1 MNEKFKKKYLKY
13 KKKYLMTKNLY
24 GGSEPS
30 ERKKFNV
37 WFKLKIPSFVNVAGI
52 LQKEETFLIGSEG
65 LPLKLEISDEKES
78 SSCSCTPPKETSKYK
93 KFVNKLLTSL
103 EDAEVK
109 NIKDLIGVDNNPISG
124 GKLIEVTKDNKLYLE
139 EILFGEMFVN
149 EADVEEL
156 EDEAVLMMTF
166 VTNNNNNTIKSS
178 PNTSIMKAI
187 NEYVEGQSDYARE
200 TNLAIRTYYLPAGNT
215 FETWKE
221 KFIDYEGEV
230 TEVVDINKYKVEI
243 TKSTIHRPPENL
255 SAQNISFSN
264 QLHDFTKKLFTFEK
278 VNEGIYS
285 VIYNGKKLIFFV
297 IKDKIE
303 NIAWEFLNLEE
314 REATL
319 TQLLNTYNNFL
330 NGINTSFDTSLMITS
345 IPNGL
350 NELNRLNLQG
360 ALKDGNPGGIVE
372 LIKEA
377 ITKNKKEKNKLCEC
391 K

>member
-1 MNEKFKKKYLKY
+1 
-13 KKKYLMTKNLY
+13 
-24 GGSEPS
+24 
-30 ERKKFNV
+30 
-37 WFKLKIPSFVNVAGI
+37 
-52 LQKEETFLIGSEG
+52 
-65 LPLKLEISDEKES
+65 
-78 SSCSCTPPKETSKYK
+78 
-93 KFVNKLLTSL
+93 
-103 EDAEVK
+103 
-109 NIKDLIGVDNNPISG
+109 
-124 GKLIEVTKDNKLYLE
+124 
-139 EILFGEMFVN
+139 
-149 EADVEEL
+149 
-156 EDEAVLMMTF
+156 
-166 VTNNNNNTIKSS
+166 
-178 PNTSIMKAI
+178 MKAI
-187 NEYVEGQSDYARE
+187 NEYVEDHSDYSRKA
-200 TNLAIRTYYLPAGNT
+200 NLAIRTYYLPAGNT

-264 QLHDFTKKLFTFEK
+264 QLHDFTKKLFTIEK
-278 VNEGIYS
+278 VNDGIYS

-377 ITKNKKEKNKLCEC
+377 ITKNKKEKNLSLIHI
-391 K
+391 